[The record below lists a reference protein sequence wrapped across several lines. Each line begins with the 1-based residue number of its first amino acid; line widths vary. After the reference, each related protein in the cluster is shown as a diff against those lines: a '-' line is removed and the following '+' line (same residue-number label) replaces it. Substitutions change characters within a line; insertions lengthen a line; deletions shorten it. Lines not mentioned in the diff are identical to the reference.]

1 MDFVIATKVEFEN
14 NANIF
19 VVEKLRFNDVN
30 VKYKFNGND
39 GGKLYSKYF
48 RGSQNSRFVERSFC
62 SAKLNI
68 V

>member
-1 MDFVIATKVEFEN
+1 MDFVIATKVEWEN

-19 VVEKLRFNDVN
+19 VKGKLRFNDVN

-39 GGKLYSKYF
+39 GRKLYSNYF
-48 RGSQNSRFVERSFC
+48 KVRRNLIFVERSFC
-62 SAKLNI
+62 F